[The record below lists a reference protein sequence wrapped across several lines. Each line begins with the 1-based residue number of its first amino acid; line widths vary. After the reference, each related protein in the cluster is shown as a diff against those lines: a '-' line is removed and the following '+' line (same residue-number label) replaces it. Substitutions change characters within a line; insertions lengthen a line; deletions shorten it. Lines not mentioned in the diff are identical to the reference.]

1 MRKFFCIIWMMGQV
15 LLAQNS
21 FEKVTIKGWEAHP
34 DYPRLMR
41 SLKTVKDS
49 IRLVQQLKTFQLLQE
64 EKGWAEIRWDSIAI
78 KDQQAQ
84 VKGYLGPIY
93 SLEEITFQGIGELYL
108 EKAGLKNFTRK
119 RRPLYWPA
127 LETRLD
133 ICLQLFQEEGY
144 PFASFLQQDLQ
155 YIPHSR
161 DSIGVA
167 VVYQFDT
174 GPFVTMD
181 TIMVKGNIREN
192 PRFIYNL
199 IRLAPQDVYKN
210 QRIRDIP
217 SILNNSIYYQNVGP
231 AKITFTPYK
240 TARLELDLERKKS
253 SKFDLLVG
261 ILPAQNEDQTLQW
274 TGSGDILLISPLSLG
289 TVLEF
294 QFDKLVETSQRTY
307 ARLQLPYIL
316 RTPFRAEASI
326 ELNRQLS
333 DFLTVQGNFAGFY
346 SLSPFLNAKFYF
358 RTRNSRLLQDALVD
372 TTGLTAALLD
382 GNRTSVGAGLTY
394 DNVDYNINP
403 SRGWTA
409 DLEIGAGQKTINDN
423 RSLPER
429 WYEEA
434 IPTQPIQEVTLD
446 IHGYYQLARRHILH
460 AANRTYW
467 LGARQYFENDQL
479 QVGGSQSI
487 RGFNENEFF
496 TDFYSFFTLEYR
508 FQLEKRSFL
517 YAFADASYL
526 RNQVRG
532 EQLFPWGTGLGMQYG
547 TKTGLLTLTYAVGRA
562 ANIPLQ
568 PSRGKIHIGFIN
580 QF

>member
-1 MRKFFCIIWMMGQV
+1 MR
-15 LLAQNS
+15 L
-21 FEKVTIKGWEAHP
+21 
-34 DYPRLMR
+34 
-41 SLKTVKDS
+41 LKTVKDS
-49 IRLVQQLKTFQLLQE
+49 IRLVQQLETFQLLQE

-394 DNVDYNINP
+394 DNVDYNIN
-403 SRGWTA
+403 
-409 DLEIGAGQKTINDN
+409 
-423 RSLPER
+423 
-429 WYEEA
+429 
-434 IPTQPIQEVTLD
+434 
-446 IHGYYQLARRHILH
+446 
-460 AANRTYW
+460 
-467 LGARQYFENDQL
+467 
-479 QVGGSQSI
+479 
-487 RGFNENEFF
+487 
-496 TDFYSFFTLEYR
+496 
-508 FQLEKRSFL
+508 
-517 YAFADASYL
+517 
-526 RNQVRG
+526 
-532 EQLFPWGTGLGMQYG
+532 
-547 TKTGLLTLTYAVGRA
+547 
-562 ANIPLQ
+562 
-568 PSRGKIHIGFIN
+568 
-580 QF
+580 